1 MHLGIVPGLVR
12 SLEVLE
18 HVPTELLELFVKVV
32 RRDNVDDE
40 AYLLL
45 DVLGPLRLLND
56 RLTFIEKFLPELFGL
71 FVKLLPLK
79 VLLLGHRRIDLAL
92 TSSLLEAI
100 FAASLLVLVVIA
112 SPAAAVLFVGLAVV
126 SGLLSSVPGK
136 VLFHL
141 RSK

>member
-1 MHLGIVPGLVR
+1 MHLGIVPGLFR

-18 HVPTELLELFVKVV
+18 HVPTELLELLVEVV

-56 RLTFIEKFLPELFGL
+56 GFAFLEEFLPKLFGL

-92 TSSLLEAI
+92 TSTLLEAI
-100 FAASLLVLVVIA
+100 FAASLLVLVLVIA
-112 SPAAAVLFVGLAVV
+112 SPAAAV
-126 SGLLSSVPGK
+126 
-136 VLFHL
+136 
-141 RSK
+141 